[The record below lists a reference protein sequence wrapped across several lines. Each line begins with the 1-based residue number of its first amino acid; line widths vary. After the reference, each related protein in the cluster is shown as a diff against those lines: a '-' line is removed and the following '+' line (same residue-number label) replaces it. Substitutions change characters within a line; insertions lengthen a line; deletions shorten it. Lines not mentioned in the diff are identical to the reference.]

1 MFCFAF
7 FYLIFAGPGAWSLDA
22 LRNRRKRE
30 G

>member
-22 LRNRRKRE
+22 LRGRPKHD
-30 G
+30 